1 VLVLYVGTDEAALYV
16 FIMHIYVIKMVIA
29 IIIIIIITV
38 INPYRIDCS
47 EYNNLIWYNIMYFV
61 GI

>member
-1 VLVLYVGTDEAALYV
+1 MLVLYVGTDEAALYV

-29 IIIIIIITV
+29 IIIIIITV

-47 EYNNLIWYNIMYFV
+47 EYNNLI
-61 GI
+61 

>member
-38 INPYRIDCS
+38 INRYRIDCS
-47 EYNNLIWYNIMYFV
+47 EYNNLILCIL
-61 GI
+61 